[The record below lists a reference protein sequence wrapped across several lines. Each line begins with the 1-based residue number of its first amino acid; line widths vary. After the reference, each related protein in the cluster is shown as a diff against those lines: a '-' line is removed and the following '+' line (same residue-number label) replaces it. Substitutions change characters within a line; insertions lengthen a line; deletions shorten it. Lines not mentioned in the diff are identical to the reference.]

1 MSPAYPRG
9 DLMSSLMTQLKHLL
23 RNPRN
28 QAMVER
34 ARREAAKPENRRR
47 WERLRA
53 RWSRRRAN

>member
-9 DLMSSLMTQLKHLL
+9 DLMSSLMTQLKQLL
-23 RNPRN
+23 RNPRT

-47 WERLRA
+47 WEQVRA
-53 RWSRRRAN
+53 RWARRRTS